1 MGKWMSSPGER
12 VYTTVSLSSNL
23 SPAAVRVLRQRRD
36 SSSSPYTTFESD
48 TMLKQLIV
56 VRQVVTY
63 DLRSPTTCLAIPRL
77 AGSSTNEKSPTSLP
91 RPCQPPHQSLKRCIL
106 VRRAGIYALE
116 ASARTQELA
125 DTAID
130 SAAPSSSRKPEHQ
143 TPSAICT
150 SSTLPAS
157 LFPPCKLNDLRFTLM
172 TLGRLWL
179 RRNYSS
185 LTLACRIQPRC
196 SPVDSSAEAIEFRPA
211 SGVISQLPCLSSQGN
226 RLASPERDLDPR
238 LRSEAGPSTLP
249 AILASASALELVI
262 HPRFSLQARPLYESV
277 SLRASRAHPEPFSAY
292 AKLPSAH
299 PKLPGTL
306 FTLLDLPII
315 VRRLPNDLITPE
327 SLRAIYEGPRVIYK
341 APQLICP
348 WIFVRRAR

>member
-1 MGKWMSSPGER
+1 MVR
-12 VYTTVSLSSNL
+12 NL
-23 SPAAVRVLRQRRD
+23 LLMREPTAHDAAESRGRQ
-36 SSSSPYTTFESD
+36 ST
-48 TMLKQLIV
+48 LGN
-56 VRQVVTY
+56 QVTNF
-63 DLRSPTTCLAIPRL
+63 RSAC
-77 AGSSTNEKSPTSLP
+77 
-91 RPCQPPHQSLKRCIL
+91 
-106 VRRAGIYALE
+106 AL
-116 ASARTQELA
+116 TQQLA
-125 DTAID
+125 DAAIH
-130 SAAPSSSRKPEHQ
+130 SAAPSSSRKVEQ
-143 TPSAICT
+143 QAPSAICR

-157 LFPPCKLNDLRFTLM
+157 FSLSRKLNDFGFTQLPRLH
-172 TLGRLWL
+172 LGDSRAIAASPQLL
-179 RRNYSS
+179 LVDSRAIPSGERGNKPLSS
-185 LTLACRIQPRC
+185 L
-196 SPVDSSAEAIEFRPA
+196 S
-211 SGVISQLPCLSSQGN
+211 SQLPCLSSQGN